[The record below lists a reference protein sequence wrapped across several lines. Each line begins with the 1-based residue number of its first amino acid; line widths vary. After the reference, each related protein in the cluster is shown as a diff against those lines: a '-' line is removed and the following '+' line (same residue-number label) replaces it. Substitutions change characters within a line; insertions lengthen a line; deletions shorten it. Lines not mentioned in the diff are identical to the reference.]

1 MVEMRTYRFLWLF
14 AIREVLSTHYGATCG
29 NDESLGEVQ
38 GETGSICA
46 PRCSEGTFQCM
57 NDLPEGTSAVPQC
70 MLTDIDH
77 VPHCGLLCQVDSQ
90 CPSGATCKAIQE
102 PRVGICIHA
111 LSFGDWARG
120 SRKKFSVAFPS
131 TGSTSQSGF
140 QVAKA
145 FSALQ
150 NLKQRFGI
158 GNGDADV
165 LIIKELLTSSTAA
178 ASGSVPIPAQTS
190 AGSGGGAVRGLG
202 FDAWKHD
209 VNYLS
214 NNLKQG
220 IPGIGREIKD
230 TIWNVEHITNYGVAT
245 ELLRGVILIAI
256 AYLVIG
262 CAYKYQAEGARGI
275 SMIPHIGF
283 WKEYPRLVSDGW
295 TYAFSGSR

>member
-1 MVEMRTYRFLWLF
+1 
-14 AIREVLSTHYGATCG
+14 
-29 NDESLGEVQ
+29 
-38 GETGSICA
+38 
-46 PRCSEGTFQCM
+46 
-57 NDLPEGTSAVPQC
+57 
-70 MLTDIDH
+70 
-77 VPHCGLLCQVDSQ
+77 
-90 CPSGATCKAIQE
+90 
-102 PRVGICIHA
+102 
-111 LSFGDWARG
+111 
-120 SRKKFSVAFPS
+120 
-131 TGSTSQSGF
+131 
-140 QVAKA
+140 
-145 FSALQ
+145 
-150 NLKQRFGI
+150 LKQRFGI

-178 ASGSVPIPAQTS
+178 ASGSVSIPSQTS
-190 AGSGGGAVRGLG
+190 AGSGRGAVRGLG

-262 CAYKYQAEGARGI
+262 CAYKYQAEGARGL

-283 WKEYPRLVSDGW
+283 WKEYPRLVADGW
-295 TYAFSGSR
+295 KYAFSGSR